1 MTLRSND
8 EIQAALLAYIKDK
21 ATITAVIT
29 STEMREDQWQGTTFT
44 YPAIRIRMI
53 SNVPSDTNCNYN
65 NISVSFMVF
74 TENASSQEAD
84 RIAGIINQ
92 ALHDKSFVSNNIAI
106 FLRTTNLIPA
116 FRSDIRTWRSEVL
129 MNGIVS

>member
-8 EIQAALLAYIKDK
+8 EIQAAILAYIRSK

-29 STEMREDQWQGTTFT
+29 STEMREDQWQGTTFV

-65 NISVSFMVF
+65 NISLSIMVF
-74 TENASSQEAD
+74 TDDASSQNAD
-84 RIAGIINQ
+84 KIAGIINQ
-92 ALHDKSFVSNNIAI
+92 ALHDKSFSSNNIAI
-106 FLRTTNLIPA
+106 FLRATNLIPA